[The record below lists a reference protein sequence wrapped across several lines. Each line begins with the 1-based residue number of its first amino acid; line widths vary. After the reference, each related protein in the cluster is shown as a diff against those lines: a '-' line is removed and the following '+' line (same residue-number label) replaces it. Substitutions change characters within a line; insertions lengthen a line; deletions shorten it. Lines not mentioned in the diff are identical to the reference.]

1 MPTPAAEP
9 FPGEAEPLP
18 GENETGTER
27 TEPVPVESEALDD
40 SVPPG
45 ESPSPFVRRV
55 WKSAAIASMAV
66 AAFLV
71 LCYAPEA
78 ALLVFAAIWF
88 GSALRHG
95 AAKLADALGMSTWV
109 GLTIV
114 VVALVA
120 GLFGAVAVA
129 GWRVSGRID
138 TLSQNLSTASET
150 VQKRLQ
156 ENGMGGA
163 VDAIPN
169 PMKIMSGLMGGAK
182 NGQSA
187 EQRVLTAP
195 LTFGVYALFIFF
207 TGLFLA
213 IDPHTYRDG
222 VVRLFPDRQRGKLY
236 EVMNR
241 CGDALWQW
249 TKARATAM
257 VITGVLT
264 GLTLWALSI
273 PMPVTLAVLTA
284 LLVFIPNIGAVL
296 AAIPPLLLA
305 FEVGGLTPLW
315 VLLAYVGVQL
325 VESYI
330 ITPNVIR
337 EGTGVPPALVIT
349 AQLVFGILF
358 GALGVLFATPLILVA
373 MIFITRYWINS
384 ALGHDEVDVPG

>member
-1 MPTPAAEP
+1 MPTPAA
-9 FPGEAEPLP
+9 GPLP
-18 GENETGTER
+18 EETEADSGR
-27 TEPVPVESEALDD
+27 TEPVPVENEALDD
-40 SVPPG
+40 TVPPG

-55 WKSAAIASMAV
+55 WKAAAIASLVTAV
-66 AAFLV
+66 FLV

-120 GLFGAVAVA
+120 GLFGSLAIA

-150 VQKRLQ
+150 VQARLK

-241 CGDALWQW
+241 SGDALWQW

-296 AAIPPLLLA
+296 AAIPPILLA

-315 VLLAYVGVQL
+315 VLLAYIGVQL
-325 VESYI
+325 VESYV
-330 ITPNVIR
+330 ITPNVIK

-384 ALGHDEVDVPG
+384 ALGHEEVDVPG

>member
-1 MPTPAAEP
+1 MPTPAA
-9 FPGEAEPLP
+9 GPLP
-18 GENETGTER
+18 EETEAGAGR
-27 TEPVPVESEALDD
+27 TEPVPVEPVPVENEALDD
-40 SVPPG
+40 TVPPG

-55 WKSAAIASMAV
+55 WKAAAIASLVVAV
-66 AAFLV
+66 FLV

-109 GLTIV
+109 GLTVV

-120 GLFGAVAVA
+120 GLFGSLAIA

-156 ENGMGGA
+156 ERGMGGA

-241 CGDALWQW
+241 SGDALWQW

-296 AAIPPLLLA
+296 AAIPPILLA

-315 VLLAYVGVQL
+315 VLLAYIGVQL

-330 ITPNVIR
+330 ITPNVIK

-384 ALGHDEVDVPG
+384 ALGHEEVDVPG